1 MTITATA
8 NADLARRKLEEF
20 RKTIAAHTGARC
32 VITPTQVLYY
42 HCLVKS
48 SGHEDSLLNRMPS
61 SAHADVER
69 RWKPKV
75 EEATRQSVRRITG
88 ATTGTAY
95 ESAIARVWRY
105 GAYLMIDRLWA
116 EVKKGAWGKIEEASE
131 YSKVNDIQGA
141 HYRMDEATRAR
152 GRTVRTRGAGA
163 LAWVTNYG
171 VRQLEAG
178 RRWYEVQKG
187 RRRHGQRTDHD
198 LVQSP
203 PVIEVKMGTRV
214 ISSV

>member
-1 MTITATA
+1 MTVTATVDA
-8 NADLARRKLEEF
+8 SGARAKLEQF
-20 RKTIAAHTGARC
+20 RKTVAAHTGARC
-32 VITPTQVLYY
+32 VITPTQVIYY
-42 HCLVKS
+42 HCLAKS
-48 SGHEDSLLNRMPS
+48 SGRDDSLLNRMPA

-75 EEATRQSVRRITG
+75 EQATRESVRRITG
-88 ATTGTAY
+88 QTSGTTY

-116 EVKKGAWGKIEEASE
+116 EVKKGAWGQIEESSE

-141 HYRMDEATRAR
+141 HYRMDEATAAR

-163 LAWVTNYG
+163 LSWVTNYG
-171 VRQLEAG
+171 VRQLESG

-187 RRRHGQRTDHD
+187 RSRHGKRTDGD
-198 LVQSP
+198 LNQSP
-203 PVIEVKMGTRV
+203 PVIEVKVGARV